1 MTRVYAVTYKSC
13 MDDVFKALADSS
25 RRALLDALKAKD
37 GRTLG
42 ELETVLPNLTRFGV
56 MKHLKVLED
65 ANLVATRKV
74 GREKFHYLNPVPIQT
89 ISDRWIS
96 RFAQPFATA
105 LVDLKTRLESRDMQP
120 PKQVYQIL
128 IKASPQAVWNALTS
142 PEFTPAFNF
151 GAKVE
156 GDWRPGGKLTYWT
169 PDGAVM
175 WDGDILECQ
184 PPHRLVTTFR
194 ANWEPEFAGDRPSK
208 CTYEI
213 VEAMPGVSKLTVV
226 HEDFD
231 SETATYKTVAQGWM
245 VILSGLK
252 TLLETGK
259 PMSGG

>member
-1 MTRVYAVTYKSC
+1 
-13 MDDVFKALADSS
+13 MDDVFKALADPS
-25 RRALLDALKAKD
+25 RRALLDALRAKD

-56 MKHLKVLED
+56 MKHLRVLED
-65 ANLVATRKV
+65 AHLIASRKV

-89 ISDRWIS
+89 LSDRWIS
-96 RFAQPFATA
+96 RFAQPFAMAMT
-105 LVDLKTRLESRDMQP
+105 DLKTRLESPEMQP
-120 PKQVYQIL
+120 PKQVYEIL

-142 PEFTPAFNF
+142 PEMTPVFNF

-156 GDWRPGGKLTYWT
+156 GDWRAGGKLTYWT
-169 PDGAVM
+169 PDGSVM
-175 WDGDILECQ
+175 WDGDILECR

-194 ANWEPEFAGDRPSK
+194 ANWQPDFAGDRPSK

-213 VEAMPGVSKLTVV
+213 AEAMSGVAKLTVV

-231 SETATYKTVAQGWM
+231 QETATYTSVAQGWM

-259 PMSGG
+259 PMSAG